1 MPKVSKLSPAE
12 REVYLS
18 KCADEDHWTLYCTD
32 AAELPKYLKLAAKV
46 GGPVST
52 AQGGTRISFPLD
64 SIFIGQK
71 RKYSLSPEQRQERA
85 TQMRVCRAKKSVTV
99 KPSA

>member
-1 MPKVSKLSPAE
+1 MSKVSKLSPAE

-32 AAELPKYLKLAAKV
+32 AAELPKYLKLAEKV
-46 GGPVST
+46 GGAVGT
-52 AQGGTRISFPLD
+52 AQGGTRILFPLD
-64 SIFIGQK
+64 SICIGQK

-85 TQMRVCRAKKSVTV
+85 TQMKARRAGQSVTA